1 MKPPRRHVPIQPP
14 RLRGSAGLTLVELM
28 VGLLIGSLFV
38 PLVWTTIRG
47 SIQFFEASIW
57 QGRLE
62 RDLDRL
68 TALLSSEAQ
77 EACLFGTDAAPSDCA
92 AGNPICAATATPN
105 QLRMLVTLLNTT
117 GASPAN
123 AVITYTR
130 DTNNEL
136 RRTGPTILADGRLD
150 PDTTPSDQLVM
161 RGVTAFTVTPN
172 DDCNTATIEVT
183 ARPVAPSAFA
193 ETQGFGNPVTRTIG
207 LRTGSRPFAQ
217 PGTVVLPR
225 ILAESI
231 PPPP

>member
-28 VGLLIGSLFV
+28 VGLLIGTLFV
-38 PLVWTTIRG
+38 PLVWSTIRG

-68 TALLSSEAQ
+68 TALLSSETQ
-77 EACLFGTDAAPSDCA
+77 EACLLGTDAAPSDCA
-92 AGNPICAATATPN
+92 DGNPICAATPN
-105 QLRMLVTLLNTT
+105 QLRILVTLLDTNGT
-117 GASPAN
+117 SPAN

-130 DTNNEL
+130 DNNNVL
-136 RRTGPTILADGRLD
+136 LRTGPTILADGRLD

-183 ARPVAPSAFA
+183 ARPVAPSTFA

-207 LRTGSRPFAQ
+207 LRTGSRRFAQ
-217 PGTVVLPR
+217 PG
-225 ILAESI
+225 AGGGGAG
-231 PPPP
+231 